1 MDYPLPRVHL
11 RHRHHN
17 QMLLMLASNEVT
29 SVDKKEDWVRPRP
42 VKWCLNMVLTQH
54 GFLMEAIVLA
64 HSAPLRPVASASET
78 QVAGKLHQGFSGHD
92 DEQD

>member
-1 MDYPLPRVHL
+1 
-11 RHRHHN
+11 
-17 QMLLMLASNEVT
+17 
-29 SVDKKEDWVRPRP
+29 
-42 VKWCLNMVLTQH
+42 MVLTQH